1 METKYA
7 LVLTGSTL
15 PGFASETVWP
25 ALAAYFR
32 MEPAKLT
39 DQVLVR
45 APLTIKE
52 SEELGKLQTLQAGA
66 AAVGAEAEICA
77 PDGRPAL
84 FVLLDG
90 TPRGPVPRVFVEERV
105 EHGLWPDQLM
115 IAEVGSNTWRGF
127 RELSPAAP
135 SMAAEDVAEEPDV
148 SAATARPAGYA
159 PTMAAD
165 HGHSLAA
172 VSGIGAVDDAV
183 ATGVLPPGAAIHG
196 GFWRRAAA
204 YFIDGFI
211 VGIIGWVVA
220 LVLIF
225 GLAASGGV
233 AMMMLGAMLNY
244 VIVLAIYW
252 LYFALQESSAA
263 QATLGKRAMDLKVV
277 DERGRRISFGRAT
290 GRFFGKIVS
299 WFIAGVGFILAAFT
313 ERKQALHDM
322 MASTFVVFDSVE
334 PGAPLPTVRPP
345 MPWYGWVINI
355 LFLSLAPLGII
366 AAIALPAYQD
376 YLMRAQLAT
385 GLVAAEGAKAAVTT
399 FYAAQNRCPASNEEA
414 GFGMAPGAGGFV
426 SDVSIKPDC
435 RVVVTFV
442 GSDAVN
448 YKLRGEQIE
457 MTGVP
462 DAGNLT
468 WTCAAGSIASRLLP
482 ASCQP

>member
-15 PGFASETVWP
+15 PGFAPETVWP

-105 EHGLWPDQLM
+105 EHGLWPDRLQ
-115 IAEVGSNTWRGF
+115 IAEVGSNNWRAF

-135 SMAAEDVAEEPDV
+135 VMPAEEVAAEPDIAIG
-148 SAATARPAGYA
+148 SARPAGYA

-165 HGHSLAA
+165 HGHNLGG
-172 VSGIGAVDDAV
+172 VRAVDESAPS
-183 ATGVLPPGAAIHG
+183 AVLPAGETVHA
-196 GFWRRAAA
+196 GFWRRVAA
-204 YFIDGFI
+204 YFIDSFI
-211 VGIIGWVVA
+211 VGIAAWLVS
-220 LVLIF
+220 LVLI
-225 GLAASGGV
+225 LGV
-233 AMMMLGAMLNY
+233 AATGGISAMIAATFVNY
-244 VIVLAIYW
+244 AVMLAIYW
-252 LYFALQESSAA
+252 MYFALQESSAA
-263 QATLGKRAMDLKVV
+263 QATLGKRAFGLKVT
-277 DERGRRISFGRAT
+277 DDRAHRISFGRAT
-290 GRFFGKIVS
+290 GRFFGKFVS
-299 WFIAGVGFILAAFT
+299 SFILGIGYLLAGFT

-322 MASTFVVFDSVE
+322 MASTFVVFREVE
-334 PGAPLPTVRPP
+334 PGRPLPATRPP

-355 LFLSLAPLGII
+355 LFLSVAPIAIL

-376 YLMRAQLAT
+376 YASRAQAMGGMLSAD
-385 GLVAAEGAKAAVTT
+385 AAKAAVAT
-399 FYAAQNRCPASNEEA
+399 FYAAQNRCPESNEEA
-414 GFGMAPGAGGFV
+414 GFGGTGAINSYV
-426 SDVSIKPDC
+426 SSVSIKPEC
-435 RVVVTFV
+435 RIVVTFA
-442 GSDAVN
+442 GSSAVN
-448 YKLRGEQIE
+448 MQLRGQQIE
-457 MTGVP
+457 LTATPENGS
-462 DAGNLT
+462 LT
-468 WTCAAGSIASRLLP
+468 WTCSAGGIPERLLP
-482 ASCQP
+482 LTCRE

>member
-15 PGFASETVWP
+15 PGFAPETVWP

-105 EHGLWPDQLM
+105 EHGLWPDQLT
-115 IAEVGSNTWRGF
+115 IAEVGSNQWRAF

-135 SMAAEDVAEEPDV
+135 VGPAEDVAEEPD
-148 SAATARPAGYA
+148 SATTAARPAGYA
-159 PTMAAD
+159 PTMAVD
-165 HGHSLAA
+165 HGHSLAG
-172 VSGIGAVDDAV
+172 VQAVDETTPA
-183 ATGVLPPGAAIHG
+183 AVLPPGDTIHA

-204 YFIDGFI
+204 YFIDTFI
-211 VGIIGWVVA
+211 VGIVAWIVA
-220 LVLIF
+220 LVLIL
-225 GLAASGGV
+225 GIAATGGIAAMVAAS
-233 AMMMLGAMLNY
+233 MLNY
-244 VIVLAIYW
+244 VVMIVIYW
-252 LYFALQESSAA
+252 LYFALQESAAA
-263 QATLGKRAMDLKVV
+263 QATLGKRAMGIKVT
-277 DERGRRISFGRAT
+277 DDHAHRISFGRAT
-290 GRFFGKIVS
+290 GRFFGKFVS
-299 WFIAGVGFILAAFT
+299 SFIAGIGYILAGFT

-322 MASTFVVFDSVE
+322 MASTFVVFRAVE
-334 PGAPLPTVRPP
+334 PGQPLPGVRPP

-355 LFLSLAPLGII
+355 VCLSLAPLGIL

-376 YLMRAQLAT
+376 YAARAQAYT
-385 GLVAAEGAKAAVTT
+385 GVAAAEAAKTAVVT
-399 FYAAQNRCPASNEEA
+399 FYAAQNRCPESNEEA
-414 GFGMAPGAGGFV
+414 GLGTTALAGGYV
-426 SDVSIKPDC
+426 SDVSIKPEC
-435 RVVVTFV
+435 RVVVTFA
-442 GSDAVN
+442 GSNAVN
-448 YKLRGEQIE
+448 MQLRGQQIE
-457 MTGVP
+457 MTATP
-462 DAGNLT
+462 DSGNLT
-468 WTCAAGSIASRLLP
+468 WTCAGGGIPDRLLP
-482 ASCQP
+482 VTCRN

>member
-15 PGFASETVWP
+15 PGFAPETVWP

-52 SEELGKLQTLQAGA
+52 SEELGKLQTLQADS

-105 EHGLWPDQLM
+105 EHGLWPDKLM
-115 IAEVGSNTWRGF
+115 IAEVGSNQWRPF
-127 RELSPAAP
+127 RELSPATP
-135 SMAAEDVAEEPDV
+135 FVPVEEVAAEPDV
-148 SAATARPAGYA
+148 AAAMSRPAGYA

-165 HGHSLAA
+165 HGHSLAG
-172 VSGIGAVDDAV
+172 VRAVDESAPV
-183 ATGVLPPGAAIHG
+183 AVLPPGETVHA
-196 GFWRRAAA
+196 GFWRRVAA
-204 YFIDGFI
+204 YFIDAFI
-211 VGIIGWVVA
+211 VGVVAWVVA
-220 LVLIF
+220 LVLMLGFAATGGISAIV
-225 GLAASGGV
+225 AAS
-233 AMMMLGAMLNY
+233 MLNY
-244 VIVLAIYW
+244 VVMIAIYW

-263 QATLGKRAMDLKVV
+263 QATFGKRALGIKVT
-277 DERGRRISFGRAT
+277 DDHAHRIGFGRAT
-290 GRFFGKIVS
+290 GRFFGKFVS
-299 WFIAGVGFILAAFT
+299 SFILGIGYLLAGFT

-322 MASTFVVFDSVE
+322 MASTFVVFRAVE
-334 PGAPLPTVRPP
+334 PGQPLPGVRPP

-355 LFLSLAPLGII
+355 VCFSLAPIGIL

-376 YLMRAQLAT
+376 YTARAQAYT
-385 GLVAAEGAKAAVTT
+385 GIVAADAAKAAVVT
-399 FYAAQNRCPASNEEA
+399 FYAAQNRCPQSNEEA
-414 GFGMAPGAGGFV
+414 GLGTSAAAGGYV

-435 RVVVTFV
+435 HVVVTFA
-442 GSDAVN
+442 GTGAVN
-448 YKLRGEQIE
+448 VQLRGQQIE
-457 MTGVP
+457 MVGTP
-462 DAGNLT
+462 DGGNLS
-468 WTCAAGSIASRLLP
+468 WTCDNGSIPDRLLP
-482 ASCQP
+482 LTCRD